1 MLDPLTLFLCTG
13 LLIPVLF
20 VFGLMYLVHVTLNPH
35 REG

>member
-1 MLDPLTLFLCTG
+1 MIDPLTLLLCTG

-20 VFGLMYLVHVTLNPH
+20 VAILMWLVHVTLNPH